1 MALRGIKNKTW
12 TFTRKT
18 GSVDDGRMG
27 IKCSRITF
35 KTFPKANN
43 IMCGTN
49 SMNGKSTKEIM
60 LIRGRNRE
68 GGKERQ

>member
-1 MALRGIKNKTW
+1 MALRGIKNEMW
-12 TFTRKT
+12 TFARKT
-18 GSVDDGRMG
+18 RSVDEGRMR

-43 IMCGTN
+43 IMRGTN

-60 LIRGRNRE
+60 SIRGRNRE

>member
-1 MALRGIKNKTW
+1 MRRGRLRE
-12 TFTRKT
+12 RQA

-43 IMCGTN
+43 IMRGTN
-49 SMNGKSTKEIM
+49 SMNGKSTKEIV

-68 GGKERQ
+68 GAKERQ